1 MADVFD
7 GIFGQPRVRE
17 FFRASIAS
25 GRVSHAYLF
34 TGPAGSN
41 KTAAAYAFAQ
51 ALLCKNNG
59 CRTCD
64 DCKRIERRKHPD
76 VHFYAPEGAQGYL
89 IEQIREIISSVS
101 LAPIRAQGKVY
112 IFDRVDLLGVK
123 AANAFLKTLEEPV
136 PGVTFILLGRT
147 REGVLP
153 TIVSRCQVVPFRH
166 IPALEAAGILSQ
178 KTGVT
183 PQQARIAIEACNGSI
198 TRAITF
204 AKSAERSEFR
214 ARIMEVLANLPL
226 ADARDV
232 LEYAAE
238 LIERAKAPLD
248 NVRTQQSEELAESAD
263 FLTKAAL
270 KQVELRHKRT
280 LTIATKESLNQM
292 TSIIRSWLRDV
303 LMIASGTP
311 ELVINVDQRQAL
323 EIAAQ
328 KVTPAGIMSAL
339 REAYKTDEALSY
351 NVSPETC
358 LDALLFSIREVLHG
372 SGNSH

>member
-112 IFDRVDLLGVK
+112 ILDRVDLLGVK

-280 LTIATKESLNQM
+280 LTMATKESLNQM

-372 SGNSH
+372 SGKSH

>member
-1 MADVFD
+1 MSDIFD

-17 FFRASIAS
+17 FLRASIAS

-51 ALLCKNNG
+51 TILCKDHG

-64 DCKRIERRKHPD
+64 DCRRIERRKHPD
-76 VHFYAPEGAQGYL
+76 VHFYTPEGAQGYL
-89 IEQIREIISSVS
+89 IEQIREIVSGVS
-101 LAPIRAQGKVY
+101 LAPIRATGKVY
-112 IFDRVDLLGVK
+112 ILDRVDLLGVS

-136 PGVTFILLGRT
+136 EGVTFILLGRT
-147 REGVLP
+147 REAVLP

-166 IPALEAAGILSQ
+166 IPAREAAGILSQ

-183 PQQARIAIEACNGSI
+183 PEQARIAIEACNGSI
-198 TRAITF
+198 TRAMTF
-204 AKSAERSEFR
+204 AKSAERAEFR
-214 ARIMEVLANLPL
+214 ARIMEVLSNLPL
-226 ADARDV
+226 SDERDV

-263 FLTKAAL
+263 FLTKTAL
-270 KQVELRHKRT
+270 KQIELRHKRA
-280 LTIATKESLNQM
+280 LSMATRESLNQT

-311 ELVINVDQRQAL
+311 DLIVNIDQREVLQRV
-323 EIAAQ
+323 AQ
-328 KVTPAGIMSAL
+328 KVTPASIMSAL
-339 REAYKTDEALSY
+339 REAYKTDETLSY

-358 LDALLFSIREVLHG
+358 LDVLLFSIREVLNG
-372 SGNSH
+372 SGNPH